1 MVERGGQEIGR
12 STRGHGCW
20 FNNWPRAECT
30 AFKQRAGGRPAGH
43 EESHLLYRSE
53 VFVSML
59 DSCSCSYI
67 KYKAEV
73 GLRFSVNIVHQELR
87 EGHRLPFDGCKVG
100 KEIAVSRG
108 RKKSKKKK
116 RSVSCFILHFM

>member
-1 MVERGGQEIGR
+1 
-12 STRGHGCW
+12 
-20 FNNWPRAECT
+20 
-30 AFKQRAGGRPAGH
+30 
-43 EESHLLYRSE
+43 
-53 VFVSML
+53 ML

-100 KEIAVSRG
+100 KEIAVSKLVGEEKRAKRKRDLFLVLFCILCDG
-108 RKKSKKKK
+108 RVALYTAKT
-116 RSVSCFILHFM
+116 LP

>member
-1 MVERGGQEIGR
+1 
-12 STRGHGCW
+12 
-20 FNNWPRAECT
+20 
-30 AFKQRAGGRPAGH
+30 
-43 EESHLLYRSE
+43 
-53 VFVSML
+53 ML